1 MGNIYSS
8 FSTYDF
14 DIILKKITLPNE
26 SIIINTLPENNQVCL
41 IKTTIP
47 ANIESNVIN
56 DLINNN
62 KKKEIIIYGK
72 NHRDLK
78 VIEKYN
84 QLKKLGFTNVHI
96 YFGGLFEWLL
106 LREIYGDINFPI
118 LGSCSDILFY
128 K

>member
-1 MGNIYSS
+1 MGNIYSTYS
-8 FSTYDF
+8 SYDF
-14 DIILKKITLPNE
+14 DAISNKIITDYDMIL
-26 SIIINTLPENNQVCL
+26 INTMPDTQQGCL
-41 IKTTIP
+41 IRHTIK
-47 ANIESNVIN
+47 ANKETE
-56 DLINNN
+56 LINELFKIN

-78 VIEKYN
+78 IIEKYN

-106 LREIYGDINFPI
+106 LKEYYGEINFPI
-118 LGSCSDILFY
+118 DGKMGEISHY

>member
-8 FSTYDF
+8 YSSYDF
-14 DIILKKITLPNE
+14 DVISNKIISEYDMVL
-26 SIIINTLPENNQVCL
+26 INTLPDTQQGCL
-41 IKTTIP
+41 IKTTIK
-47 ANIESNVIN
+47 ATKETEYIN
-56 DLINNN
+56 ELYKIN
-62 KKKEIIIYGK
+62 KKKEIVIYGK

-78 VIEKYN
+78 IIEKYN

-106 LREIYGDINFPI
+106 LKEYYGEINFPI
-118 LGSCSDILFY
+118 DGKMGEISQY

>member
-8 FSTYDF
+8 YSSYDF
-14 DIILKKITLPNE
+14 DVISNKIISEYDMVL
-26 SIIINTLPENNQVCL
+26 INTLPDAQQGCL
-41 IKTTIP
+41 IKTTIK
-47 ANIESNVIN
+47 ATKETEFIN
-56 DLINNN
+56 ELFKIN

-78 VIEKYN
+78 IIEKYN

-106 LREIYGDINFPI
+106 LKEYYGEINFPI
-118 LGSCSDILFY
+118 DGKMGEISQY

>member
-1 MGNIYSS
+1 MGNIYSTYS
-8 FSTYDF
+8 SYDF
-14 DIILKKITLPNE
+14 DVISNKIITDYDMVL
-26 SIIINTLPENNQVCL
+26 INTMPDTQQGCL
-41 IKTTIP
+41 IRNTIK
-47 ANIESNVIN
+47 ANKETEFIN
-56 DLINNN
+56 ELFKIN

-78 VIEKYN
+78 IIEKYN

-106 LREIYGDINFPI
+106 LKEYYGEINFPI
-118 LGSCSDILFY
+118 DGKMGEISQY

>member
-14 DIILKKITLPNE
+14 DIIINKINNPNDC
-26 SIIINTLPENNQVCL
+26 IIINTLPNNLQDCL

-47 ANIESNVIN
+47 ANVENNVIN
-56 DLINNN
+56 DLLHNN

-72 NHRDLK
+72 NYKDK
-78 VIEKYN
+78 TVITKYN

-106 LREIYGDINFPI
+106 LREIYGDLNFLI
-118 LGSCSDILFY
+118 MGNYSDILTY

>member
-8 FSTYDF
+8 FSTCDYEY
-14 DIILKKITLPNE
+14 IIKKINDN
-26 SIIINTLPENNQVCL
+26 SDHIIINTLPENNQACL
-41 IKTTIP
+41 IKNTILANTETTI
-47 ANIESNVIN
+47 IN
-56 DLINNN
+56 SLLYTN

-72 NHRDLK
+72 NYKDIK

-84 QLKKLGFTNVHI
+84 QLKKLGFNNVYI

-106 LREIYGDINFPI
+106 LREIYGNDNFPI
-118 LGSCSDILFY
+118 IGNCKDILFY

>member
-8 FSTYDF
+8 YSSYDF
-14 DIILKKITLPNE
+14 DILSNKIMTDYDMVL
-26 SIIINTLPENNQVCL
+26 INTMPDTQQGCL
-41 IKTTIP
+41 IKTTVK
-47 ANIESNVIN
+47 ANKETEYMNE
-56 DLINNN
+56 LYKTN
-62 KKKEIIIYGK
+62 KKKEIVIYGK

-78 VIEKYN
+78 IIEKYN

-106 LREIYGDINFPI
+106 LKEYYGEINFPI
-118 LGSCSDILFY
+118 EGKMGEISQY

>member
-1 MGNIYSS
+1 MGNVYSS
-8 FSTYDF
+8 YSSYDF
-14 DIILKKITLPNE
+14 DVISNKIMSEYDMVL
-26 SIIINTLPENNQVCL
+26 INTMPDTQQSCL
-41 IKTTIP
+41 IKTTIK
-47 ANIESNVIN
+47 ANKETEYIN
-56 DLINNN
+56 ELYKIN

-78 VIEKYN
+78 IIEKYN

-106 LREIYGDINFPI
+106 LKEYYGEINFPI
-118 LGSCSDILFY
+118 DGKMGDISQY

>member
-8 FSTYDF
+8 FTTCDF
-14 DIILKKITLPNE
+14 DSILNKINSPTTN
-26 SIIINTLPENNQVCL
+26 IIINTLPDNLQNCL
-41 IKTTIP
+41 IKSTIP
-47 ANIESNVIN
+47 ASVENNVIN
-56 DLINNN
+56 DLLHTN

-78 VIEKYN
+78 VIDKYN
-84 QLKKLGFTNVHI
+84 QLKKLGFTNVYI

-118 LGSCSDILFY
+118 TSQCSDILIY

>member
-1 MGNIYSS
+1 MGNVYSS
-8 FSTYDF
+8 FQNCDF
-14 DIILKKITLPNE
+14 DNILNKISNPNNNIIISTLPD
-26 SIIINTLPENNQVCL
+26 TLQNCL

-72 NHRDLK
+72 NHKDLK
-78 VIEKYN
+78 VIDKYN
-84 QLKKLGFTNVHI
+84 QLKKLGFTNVYI
-96 YFGGLFEWLL
+96 YFGGIFEWLL
-106 LREIYGDINFPI
+106 LREIYGDTNFPI
-118 LGSCSDILFY
+118 IGNCNDILVY

>member
-8 FSTYDF
+8 YSSYDF
-14 DIILKKITLPNE
+14 DVISNKIISDYDMVL
-26 SIIINTLPENNQVCL
+26 INTLPDTQQGCL
-41 IKTTIP
+41 IKTTIK
-47 ANIESNVIN
+47 ATKETEYIN
-56 DLINNN
+56 ELYKIN

-78 VIEKYN
+78 IIEKYN

-106 LREIYGDINFPI
+106 LKEYYGEINFPI
-118 LGSCSDILFY
+118 DGKMGEISQY

>member
-1 MGNIYSS
+1 MGNIYSTYS
-8 FSTYDF
+8 SYDF
-14 DIILKKITLPNE
+14 DAISNKIITDYDMVL
-26 SIIINTLPENNQVCL
+26 INTLPDTQQGCL
-41 IKTTIP
+41 IRNTIK
-47 ANIESNVIN
+47 ANKETELMNELFKI
-56 DLINNN
+56 N

-78 VIEKYN
+78 IIEKYN

-106 LREIYGDINFPI
+106 LKEYDGEINFPI
-118 LGSCSDILFY
+118 DGKMGEISQY

>member
-1 MGNIYSS
+1 MGNVYSS
-8 FSTYDF
+8 YSSYDF
-14 DIILKKITLPNE
+14 DVISNKIMSEYDMVL
-26 SIIINTLPENNQVCL
+26 INTMPDTQQSCL
-41 IKTTIP
+41 IKTTIK
-47 ANIESNVIN
+47 ANKETEYIN
-56 DLINNN
+56 ELYKRN

-78 VIEKYN
+78 IIEKYN

-106 LREIYGDINFPI
+106 LKEYYGEINFPI
-118 LGSCSDILFY
+118 DGKMGDISQY

>member
-14 DIILKKITLPNE
+14 DIILKKISVPNE
-26 SIIINTLPENNQVCL
+26 CIIINTLPENMQHVL

-47 ANIESNVIN
+47 ANVEANVMN

-72 NHRDLK
+72 NHRDIK
-78 VIEKYN
+78 VIEKY
-84 QLKKLGFTNVHI
+84 
-96 YFGGLFEWLL
+96 
-106 LREIYGDINFPI
+106 
-118 LGSCSDILFY
+118 
-128 K
+128 

>member
-8 FSTYDF
+8 FSTCDF
-14 DIILKKITLPNE
+14 DNILNKINNSNNNIIISTLPD
-26 SIIINTLPENNQVCL
+26 TLQNCL
-41 IKTTIP
+41 IKNTIP
-47 ANIESNVIN
+47 ANIETNVIN

-78 VIEKYN
+78 VIDKYN
-84 QLKKLGFTNVHI
+84 QLKKLGFTNVYI
-96 YFGGLFEWLL
+96 YFGGIFEWLL
-106 LREIYGDINFPI
+106 LREIYGDTNFPI
-118 LGSCSDILFY
+118 IGNCNDILVY

>member
-8 FSTYDF
+8 YSSYDF
-14 DIILKKITLPNE
+14 DVISNKIISENDMVL
-26 SIIINTLPENNQVCL
+26 INTLPDTQQGCL
-41 IKTTIP
+41 IKTTIK
-47 ANIESNVIN
+47 ANKETEYIN
-56 DLINNN
+56 ELYKIN

-78 VIEKYN
+78 IIEKYN
-84 QLKKLGFTNVHI
+84 QLKKLGFTNVYI

-106 LREIYGDINFPI
+106 LKEYYGEINFPI
-118 LGSCSDILFY
+118 DGKMSEISQY

>member
-1 MGNIYSS
+1 MGNIYSTYS
-8 FSTYDF
+8 SYDF
-14 DIILKKITLPNE
+14 DVISNKIMTDYDMVL
-26 SIIINTLPENNQVCL
+26 INTIPDTQQGCL
-41 IKTTIP
+41 IRNTIK
-47 ANIESNVIN
+47 ANKETEFIN
-56 DLINNN
+56 ELFKIN

-78 VIEKYN
+78 IIEKYN

-106 LREIYGDINFPI
+106 LKEYYGEINFPI
-118 LGSCSDILFY
+118 DGKIVEITQY

>member
-1 MGNIYSS
+1 MGNVYSS
-8 FSTYDF
+8 YSSYDF
-14 DIILKKITLPNE
+14 DVISNKIMSEYDMVL
-26 SIIINTLPENNQVCL
+26 INTMPDTQQSCL
-41 IKTTIP
+41 IKTTIK
-47 ANIESNVIN
+47 ANKETEYIN
-56 DLINNN
+56 ELYKRN

-78 VIEKYN
+78 IIEKYN

-106 LREIYGDINFPI
+106 LKEYYGEINFPI
-118 LGSCSDILFY
+118 DGKMLDISQY

>member
-1 MGNIYSS
+1 MGNIYSTYS
-8 FSTYDF
+8 SYDF
-14 DIILKKITLPNE
+14 DAISNKIITDYDMVL
-26 SIIINTLPENNQVCL
+26 INTLPDTQQGCL
-41 IKTTIP
+41 IRHTIK
-47 ANIESNVIN
+47 ANKETE
-56 DLINNN
+56 LINELFKIN

-78 VIEKYN
+78 IIEKYN

-106 LREIYGDINFPI
+106 LKEYYGEINFPI
-118 LGSCSDILFY
+118 DGKMGEISQY

>member
-8 FSTYDF
+8 YSSYDF
-14 DIILKKITLPNE
+14 DVISNKIISEYDMVL
-26 SIIINTLPENNQVCL
+26 INTMPDTQQGCL
-41 IKTTIP
+41 IKTTIK
-47 ANIESNVIN
+47 ANKETEYIN
-56 DLINNN
+56 ELYKIN
-62 KKKEIIIYGK
+62 KKKEIVIYGK

-78 VIEKYN
+78 IIEKYN

-106 LREIYGDINFPI
+106 LKEYYGEINFPI
-118 LGSCSDILFY
+118 DGKMGEISQY

>member
-1 MGNIYSS
+1 MGNIYSTYS
-8 FSTYDF
+8 SYDF
-14 DIILKKITLPNE
+14 DVISNKIITDYDMVL
-26 SIIINTLPENNQVCL
+26 INTMPDTQQGCL
-41 IKTTIP
+41 IRNTIK
-47 ANIESNVIN
+47 ANKETEFIN
-56 DLINNN
+56 ELFKIN

-78 VIEKYN
+78 IIEKYN

-106 LREIYGDINFPI
+106 LKEYYGEINFPI
-118 LGSCSDILFY
+118 DGKMGEITQY

>member
-8 FSTYDF
+8 YSSYDF
-14 DIILKKITLPNE
+14 DVISNKIISEYDMVL
-26 SIIINTLPENNQVCL
+26 INTLPDTQQGCL
-41 IKTTIP
+41 IKTTIK
-47 ANIESNVIN
+47 ATKETEYIN
-56 DLINNN
+56 ELYKIN

-78 VIEKYN
+78 IIEKYN

-106 LREIYGDINFPI
+106 LKEYYGEINFPI
-118 LGSCSDILFY
+118 DGKMGEISQY

>member
-1 MGNIYSS
+1 MGNVYSS
-8 FSTYDF
+8 YSSYDF
-14 DIILKKITLPNE
+14 DVISNKIMSEYDMVL
-26 SIIINTLPENNQVCL
+26 INTMPDTQQSCL
-41 IKTTIP
+41 IKTTIK
-47 ANIESNVIN
+47 ANKETEYIN
-56 DLINNN
+56 ELYKRN

-78 VIEKYN
+78 IIEKYN

-106 LREIYGDINFPI
+106 LKEYYGEINFPI
-118 LGSCSDILFY
+118 DGKIGDISQY